1 MARTTDSLARVYRR
15 ARRGQA
21 MVEYS
26 VVTFILSLGALGL
39 LAVPI
44 PTGVNGRG
52 TAPLFRL
59 FWEGLNSFYDSIYY
73 VLQCSVP

>member
-1 MARTTDSLARVYRR
+1 MPKNTELTFFQR

-21 MVEYS
+21 MTEYS

-44 PTGVNGRG
+44 PTGVTG
-52 TAPLFRL
+52 TGTRL
-59 FWEGLNSFYDSIYY
+59 ADRVHDRIRAN
-73 VLQCSVP
+73 